1 MSKESIKIV
10 PIRLLAQDYY
20 ASNVGFFCKKEIL
33 LQKTIK
39 IPVKFRLG
47 SVRYCDALEGK
58 TANLMFPAPN

>member
-33 LQKTIK
+33 VQKTIK
-39 IPVKFRLG
+39 FPVKFRIG
-47 SVRYCDALEGK
+47 SVLYCDALEGK
-58 TANLMFPAPN
+58 TTNFTFTAPH